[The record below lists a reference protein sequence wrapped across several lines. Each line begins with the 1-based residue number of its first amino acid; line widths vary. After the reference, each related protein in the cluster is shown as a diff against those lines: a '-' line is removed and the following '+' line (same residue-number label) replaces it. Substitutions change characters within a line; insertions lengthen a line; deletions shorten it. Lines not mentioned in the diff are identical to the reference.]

1 MSMKSS
7 KIIAIILVLVMLLGM
22 LCTVSYAGFIDG
34 VLGESGSAPAPPTPP
49 DAPPTTIPSTPSTP
63 SEPSGDATPA
73 IPVETITCYT
83 SISGNVYED
92 LGYISIGT
100 SGADD
105 ERSSKAIEGITVRL
119 KQNGKVV
126 QTTKTDENG
135 NYSFHPAAGTYSVDF
150 VYGDLTGVDMNNKS
164 LVQNALKYNGQDYF
178 VASVPGGFETGE
190 SGGYMDSQTIEIQ
203 QSGKGC
209 LQLYIALD
217 CSYSMR
223 STMVEYNGKTQSRL
237 AVVVDSAKQ
246 LCSSLI
252 NSGDNIYVGLIFF
265 SGTNYRAVSLTK
277 NLDLLNQAL
286 DDINSNGWYTA
297 NTNIVG
303 ALDKGYISFANNGED
318 SNRYITI
325 LSDGV
330 PTSDG
335 NTQTYYQDSEDEV
348 YRKLDI
354 ISQSTID
361 KLEELKSNG
370 VNIISLITKSEDEE
384 ENRYVQNIFK
394 HSTVFENI
402 EDGYKTV
409 DIIKEELKD
418 YIISHT
424 GEKHYSSSSQVLAGY
439 EDSAR
444 RQEVD
449 SNFDRMNYDNTID
462 FEQINNYDSVEKAQ
476 ELSEKTWINV
486 EGGQNYS
493 ITSVPSPS
501 RIEVTE
507 KDPETGEQKV
517 VKIIQYVETG
527 YTNQNLVLARRPGF
541 ALATKITATGLRF
554 ILQNGQ
560 TINTQTREP
569 GSDFPIV
576 GTLDKELSYGTTVQ
590 IEYTIS
596 IKNDSSMQCNY
607 LELMNYLPE
616 KFTYDPEIALITAD
630 GKNGDYGWE
639 AVSLEDLRNENLIT
653 QETVDKFDKNIA
665 LRITLDNAGKGEDG
679 FYIAPGGEYE
689 IKYVV
694 SRIIGSLDDI
704 ENPDFGI
711 ASEVLTYQDQ
721 ANRRML
727 YTVGASAEQQYLGVY
742 PGDSKDM
749 DYSDKSTNEVI
760 IIPPTGDEKF
770 TTKISEILTTSLL
783 TPIIEKIIF

>member
-7 KIIAIILVLVMLLGM
+7 KIIAIILVLIMLLEM

-34 VLGESGSAPAPPTPP
+34 VLGESGSAPPPPTPP
-49 DAPPTTIPSTPSTP
+49 DAPPTTIPSTPSG
-63 SEPSGDATPA
+63 SGEPA

-92 LGYISIGT
+92 LGYTSIGNKE
-100 SGADD
+100 DD
-105 ERSSKAIEGITVRL
+105 KKSTKPIEGVIVRL
-119 KQNGKVV
+119 KQNGNVI
-126 QTTKTDENG
+126 QTMRTDESG
-135 NYSFHPAAGTYSVDF
+135 NYSFHPAPGTYSVDF
-150 VYGDLTGVDMNNKS
+150 VYGDLSGVDKNNTG
-164 LVQNALKYNGQDYF
+164 LVQNILKYNGQDYF
-178 VASVPGGFETGE
+178 AASVPGQEEYIDSETV
-190 SGGYMDSQTIEIQ
+190 EIQ

-217 CSYSMR
+217 CSTSMR
-223 STMVEYNGKTQSRL
+223 STMVEYNGKNQSRL

-286 DDINSNGWYTA
+286 DDINSNDWCTP

-303 ALDKGYISFANNGED
+303 ALDKSYESFANNGDD

-348 YRKLDI
+348 YRKLDV

-384 ENRYVQNIFK
+384 ENQYVQDIFK

-409 DIIKEELKD
+409 DIIKEQLKD

-424 GEKHYSSSSQVLAGY
+424 DEKHYSSSHQVLAGY

-449 SNFDRMNYDNTID
+449 SNFDRMNYNNTID
-462 FEQINNYDSVEKAQ
+462 FEQINNYNSEEKAQ

-501 RIEVTE
+501 KIEVTE
-507 KDPETGEQKV
+507 KDPETGKQKV
-517 VKIIQYVETG
+517 VKIIQYVEAG
-527 YTNQNLVLARRPGF
+527 YTDQNLALARRPGF

-596 IKNDSSMQCNY
+596 IKNDSSMQCDY

>member
-7 KIIAIILVLVMLLGM
+7 KIIAIILVLIMLLEM

-34 VLGESGSAPAPPTPP
+34 VLGESGSAPPPPTPP
-49 DAPPTTIPSTPSTP
+49 DAPPTTIPSTPSG
-63 SEPSGDATPA
+63 SGEPA

-92 LGYISIGT
+92 LGYTSIGNKE
-100 SGADD
+100 DD
-105 ERSSKAIEGITVRL
+105 KKSTKPIEGVIVRL
-119 KQNGKVV
+119 KQNGNVI
-126 QTTKTDENG
+126 QTMRTDESG
-135 NYSFHPAAGTYSVDF
+135 NYSFHPAPGTYSVDF
-150 VYGDLTGVDMNNKS
+150 VYGDLSGVDKNNTG
-164 LVQNALKYNGQDYF
+164 LVQNILKYNGQDYF
-178 VASVPGGFETGE
+178 AASVPGQEEYIDSETV
-190 SGGYMDSQTIEIQ
+190 EIQ

-217 CSYSMR
+217 CSTSMR
-223 STMVEYNGKTQSRL
+223 STMVEYNGKNQSRL

-424 GEKHYSSSSQVLAGY
+424 DEKHYSSSSQVLAGY

-449 SNFDRMNYDNTID
+449 SNFDRMNYDNTIA
-462 FEQINNYDSVEKAQ
+462 FEQINNYNSVEKAQ

>member
-7 KIIAIILVLVMLLGM
+7 KIIAIILVLIMLLEM

-34 VLGESGSAPAPPTPP
+34 VLGESGSAPPPPTPP
-49 DAPPTTIPSTPSTP
+49 DAPPTTIPSTPSG
-63 SEPSGDATPA
+63 SGEPA

-92 LGYISIGT
+92 LGYTSIGNKE
-100 SGADD
+100 DD
-105 ERSSKAIEGITVRL
+105 KKSTKPIEGVIVRL
-119 KQNGKVV
+119 KQNGNVI
-126 QTTKTDENG
+126 QTMRTDESG
-135 NYSFHPAAGTYSVDF
+135 NYSFHPAPGTYSVDF
-150 VYGDLTGVDMNNKS
+150 VYGDLSGVDKNNTG
-164 LVQNALKYNGQDYF
+164 LVQNILKYNGQDYF
-178 VASVPGGFETGE
+178 AASVPGQEEYIDSETV
-190 SGGYMDSQTIEIQ
+190 EIQ

-217 CSYSMR
+217 CSTSMR
-223 STMVEYNGKTQSRL
+223 STMVEYNGKNQSRL

-286 DDINSNGWYTA
+286 DDINSNDWCTP

-303 ALDKGYISFANNGED
+303 ALDKSYESFANNGDD

-348 YRKLDI
+348 YRKLDV

-384 ENRYVQNIFK
+384 ENQYVQDIFK

-409 DIIKEELKD
+409 DIIKEQLKD

-424 GEKHYSSSSQVLAGY
+424 DEKHYSSSHQVLAGY

-449 SNFDRMNYDNTID
+449 SNFDRMNYNNTID
-462 FEQINNYDSVEKAQ
+462 FEQINNYNSEEKAQ

-501 RIEVTE
+501 KIEVTE
-507 KDPETGEQKV
+507 KDPETGKQKV
-517 VKIIQYVETG
+517 VKIIQYVEAG
-527 YTNQNLVLARRPGF
+527 YTDQNLALARRPGF

-596 IKNDSSMQCNY
+596 IKNDSSMQCDY

-760 IIPPTGDEKF
+760 IIPPTGEEKF

>member
-1 MSMKSS
+1 MMSMKSS

-49 DAPPTTIPSTPSTP
+49 DAPPTTIPSTPSG
-63 SEPSGDATPA
+63 SGEPA

-92 LGYISIGT
+92 LGYTSIGNKE
-100 SGADD
+100 DD
-105 ERSSKAIEGITVRL
+105 KKSTKPIEGVIVRL
-119 KQNGKVV
+119 KQNGNVI
-126 QTTKTDENG
+126 QTMRTDESG
-135 NYSFHPAAGTYSVDF
+135 NYSFHPAPGTYSVDF
-150 VYGDLTGVDMNNKS
+150 VYGDLSGVDKNNTG
-164 LVQNALKYNGQDYF
+164 LVQNILKYNGQDYF
-178 VASVPGGFETGE
+178 AASVPGQEEYIDSETV
-190 SGGYMDSQTIEIQ
+190 EIQ

-217 CSYSMR
+217 CSNSMR
-223 STMVEYNGKTQSRL
+223 STMVEYNGKNQSRL

-286 DDINSNGWYTA
+286 DDINSNDWYTP

-303 ALDKGYISFANNGED
+303 ALDKSYESFANNGDD

-361 KLEELKSNG
+361 KLEELKNNG

-409 DIIKEELKD
+409 DIIKEQLKD

-424 GEKHYSSSSQVLAGY
+424 DEKHYSSSHQVLAGY

-449 SNFDRMNYDNTID
+449 SNFDRMNYNNTID
-462 FEQINNYDSVEKAQ
+462 FEQINNYNSVEKAQ

-493 ITSVPSPS
+493 ITSVPSP
-501 RIEVTE
+501 RKIEVTE
-507 KDPETGEQKV
+507 KDPETGKQKV
-517 VKIIQYVETG
+517 VKIIQYVEAG
-527 YTNQNLVLARRPGF
+527 YTDQNLALARRPGF

-596 IKNDSSMQCNY
+596 IKNDSSMQCDY